1 MADSLSSID
10 GVLKRHYL
18 DMVEDMLNNQKKM
31 WARFEKTSD
40 GVQAFGSGFATY
52 IPTILGHNEAGI
64 ASRGEGGTLP
74 TAGALTTSQGVVP
87 LTYLYGSLELSG
99 QSIDASRRTE
109 GAIQR
114 AVTLQMESM
123 AKRFGVEFDRQI
135 QGRGFG
141 ALAKITAASAT
152 PQTANVLFAVD
163 DASRLAEGM
172 IVDMWSTNA
181 ASGGAQTAGTPTIS
195 RVDIINNQIAFA
207 ANQNITQNDFIY
219 RTGARGLTAMGIEGA
234 IDGADSAGA
243 QFYTTFQSIARNVS
257 FIYQAGVI
265 DNGGAVIDLDL
276 ISIQRLL
283 DVVAKLSGEDV
294 SALWSDIDLQNSY
307 VALLAADK
315 RYVNTLELDGGWK
328 TIEYTSGGG
337 AIPWFANRQTL
348 KQRLFAVN
356 EDSFGIYLGQDKA
369 TGWVKTPQEGVL
381 QRRGTTDAYFGT
393 MRSYWNL
400 GCKRPN
406 ANGVLRDRR

>member
-1 MADSLSSID
+1 MGDILSTID
-10 GVLKRHYL
+10 GILKRSYT
-18 DMVEDMLNNQKKM
+18 DMVEDMLNQQKKM

-64 ASRGEGGTLP
+64 ASRAEGGTLP
-74 TAGALTTSQGVVP
+74 VAGNITTGQAVVP
-87 LTYLYGSLELSG
+87 LTYLYGSMELSG

-114 AVTLQMESM
+114 AVTLQAEST

-141 ALAKITAASAT
+141 ALSKITATTAT

-172 IVDMWSTNA
+172 IVEMWSTNA
-181 ASGGAQTAGTPTIS
+181 ASGGSQTAGTPTIS
-195 RVDIINNQIAFA
+195 RVDVINNQIAFA
-207 ANQNITQNDFIY
+207 AGQNITQNDFIY
-219 RTGARGLTAMGIEGA
+219 RSGARGLTAMGIEGA

-257 FIYQAGVI
+257 FAYQAGVV

-276 ISIQRLL
+276 ISVQRLL
-283 DVVAKLSGEDV
+283 DVVNKLSGEEV
-294 SALWSDIDLQNSY
+294 TELWSDIDLQNSY

-337 AIPWFANRQTL
+337 AIPWFSDRQTL

-356 EDSFGIYLGQDKA
+356 NDSFAIFLGQEKS

-381 QRRGTTDAYFGT
+381 QRRGTVDSYFGT

>member
-18 DMVEDMLNNQKKM
+18 DMVADMLNNQKKM
-31 WARFEKTSD
+31 WARLEKTSD

-64 ASRGEGGTLP
+64 ASRAENGTLP

-99 QSIDASRRTE
+99 QSIDASRRDE
-109 GAIQR
+109 GAVQR

-141 ALAKITAASAT
+141 ALSKITAATAT

-172 IVDMWSTNA
+172 IVEMWSTNA
-181 ASGGAQTAGTPTIS
+181 ASAGTQTAGTPTIS

-219 RTGARGLTAMGIEGA
+219 RSGARGLTAMGIEGA

-257 FIYQAGVI
+257 FAYQAGVI

-276 ISIQRLL
+276 ISVQRLL
-283 DVVAKLSGEDV
+283 DVVAKLSGEEV

-348 KQRLFAVN
+348 KNRLFAMN
-356 EDSFGIYLGQDKA
+356 EDSFGIYLGQEKA

-381 QRRGTTDAYFGT
+381 QRRGTADAYFAT